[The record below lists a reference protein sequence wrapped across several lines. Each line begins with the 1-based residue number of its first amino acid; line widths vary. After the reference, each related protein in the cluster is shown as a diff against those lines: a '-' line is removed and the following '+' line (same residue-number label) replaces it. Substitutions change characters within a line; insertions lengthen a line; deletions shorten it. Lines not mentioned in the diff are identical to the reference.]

1 MNLHVTNNRIVN
13 VSQGKTG
20 MSSWFKRIKSKRTSN
35 LPSTTFEWVP
45 AMHGAEHLPFELLK
59 HRP

>member
-1 MNLHVTNNRIVN
+1 MNLHLTNNRIVN

-20 MSSWFKRIKSKRTSN
+20 VSSCFKKIKSKRTSN

-45 AMHGAEHLPFELLK
+45 AMHGAEHLPLSY
-59 HRP
+59 